1 MAIFRGTRGSDRFI
15 GTPRNDIFKL
25 SQGGVDKAYGRG
37 DDDTFLLG
45 RFFTKNDVIKGNGG
59 NDVLKLNGNYAG
71 GVNFSKTTMVGV
83 EKIIVAP
90 GHDYKLTTHDATVAL
105 AATLTIDGGLLGSA
119 NTLTFDGSLE
129 TNGQLVILG
138 GAGNDVLMGGA
149 QGDSFDLSHAGNDS
163 ANGGAGDDTFAL
175 GTALTAADQING
187 GNGSGD
193 VVTLD
198 GDYSTISTKVTFGAT
213 TMLNVEK
220 IILAAG
226 NDYNLT
232 SANATVASGQTLTI
246 DASALGSADFI
257 TFDGSA
263 ESDGKFTF
271 KGGAGDDS
279 IVIGSA
285 AVLAASSIDGGA
297 DVTFFRDTVTLDGD
311 FSAGVTLS
319 AANLTNIETLKFGPG
334 HDYNLTAADGLVPT
348 GQQLDVRGDVGLGFG
363 SGPFGPGLGVGD
375 SLSFDGS
382 AETHGSFYLHGGQ
395 GDDTLIGGSQG
406 DLFDISQGGSDI
418 ATGGNGNEVFFA
430 GATGW
435 DATDQL
441 NGGAG
446 FDYIYSETSANVNIT
461 FGANSLIGIEEISV
475 SEHFNLGSFTFVM
488 NDANVASGQSM
499 FIHGFLGAS
508 NALSVNGSAETNG
521 QYTMTG
527 GGGNDTLIGGAL
539 GDTLNGAGGTDTLT
553 GGGGGDLLTGGA
565 GGDSFVFSTASQSTS
580 TTRDTITDLDAS
592 ADKIDLSVAVS
603 AFDGTV
609 NASVSTA
616 SFDANLAA
624 AVNSV
629 IGANEACL
637 LHANAGDLANHDF
650 LVIDGNGSGNYEAGS
665 DFVID
670 ITNFSGTIT
679 VGLFI

>member
-1 MAIFRGTRGSDRFI
+1 M
-15 GTPRNDIFKL
+15 
-25 SQGGVDKAYGRG
+25 
-37 DDDTFLLG
+37 
-45 RFFTKNDVIKGNGG
+45 
-59 NDVLKLNGNYAG
+59 
-71 GVNFSKTTMVGV
+71 
-83 EKIIVAP
+83 
-90 GHDYKLTTHDATVAL
+90 
-105 AATLTIDGGLLGSA
+105 
-119 NTLTFDGSLE
+119 
-129 TNGQLVILG
+129 
-138 GAGNDVLMGGA
+138 
-149 QGDSFDLSHAGNDS
+149 
-163 ANGGAGDDTFAL
+163 
-175 GTALTAADQING
+175 
-187 GNGSGD
+187 
-193 VVTLD
+193 
-198 GDYSTISTKVTFGAT
+198 
-213 TMLNVEK
+213 
-220 IILAAG
+220 
-226 NDYNLT
+226 
-232 SANATVASGQTLTI
+232 
-246 DASALGSADFI
+246 
-257 TFDGSA
+257 
-263 ESDGKFTF
+263 
-271 KGGAGDDS
+271 
-279 IVIGSA
+279 
-285 AVLAASSIDGGA
+285 
-297 DVTFFRDTVTLDGD
+297 
-311 FSAGVTLS
+311 S

-348 GQQLDVRGDVGLGFG
+348 GQRLDVRGDVGLGFG

-475 SEHFNLGSFTFVM
+475 SEHFDLGSFTFVM

-499 FIHGFLGAS
+499 FIHGFLGAA
-508 NALSVNGSAETNG
+508 NPLSVNGSAETDG
-521 QYTMTG
+521 QYTITG
-527 GGGNDTLIGGAL
+527 GGANDTLIGGAL

-553 GGGGGDLLTGGA
+553 GGGGGNSLTGGA